1 MSDPTP
7 TPYLRRNPEPKQT
20 RGRWVLVGVL
30 GVFVVLVIF
39 VVVLVVT
46 IGLNNNGIKTP
57 PGPVPTAT
65 VPISTP

>member
-1 MSDPTP
+1 VTEPTP

-20 RGRWVLVGVL
+20 NGRWVLIGVL
-30 GVFVVLVIF
+30 AVFVILVTF
-39 VVVLVVT
+39 VVVLVIT

-57 PGPVPTAT
+57 PGPKPTGT

>member
-1 MSDPTP
+1 VTEPPP

-20 RGRWVLVGVL
+20 NGRWVLIGVL
-30 GVFVVLVIF
+30 GVFILLVIF

-57 PGPVPTAT
+57 PGPKPTGTA
-65 VPISTP
+65 PISTP

>member
-1 MSDPTP
+1 MTEPTP

-20 RGRWVLVGVL
+20 NGRWVLIGVL
-30 GVFVVLVIF
+30 GVFVLLVIF

-57 PGPVPTAT
+57 PGPVPTGTA
-65 VPISTP
+65 PISTP